1 MQTNKVRSTFNKQI
15 SSKYN
20 KQTNTDNIT
29 QKLMYMHNL
38 KPQPESLKK
47 KNTKK
52 TLGTTIIRRV
62 AFHILFHII

>member
-38 KPQPESLKK
+38 KPQP
-47 KNTKK
+47 
-52 TLGTTIIRRV
+52 
-62 AFHILFHII
+62 